1 MAEGSMSLR
10 TIWRMYDKFEDA
22 FPIVQQF
29 SVGDPLTHAPNA
41 HYSSFYN
48 RDKL

>member
-29 SVGDPLTHAPNA
+29 SVGDPLTHAHKCSLQP
-41 HYSSFYN
+41 F
-48 RDKL
+48 L